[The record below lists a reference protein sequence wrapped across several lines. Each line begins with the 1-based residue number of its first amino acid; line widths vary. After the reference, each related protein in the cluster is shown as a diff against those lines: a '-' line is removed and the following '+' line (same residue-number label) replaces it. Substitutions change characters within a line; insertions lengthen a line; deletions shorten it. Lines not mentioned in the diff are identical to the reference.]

1 MFSETLV
8 KELAVV
14 LCGRK
19 GIIPVAYEDVL
30 RRNVVHATLDGVT
43 AAMLFR
49 LNRVGQTVSER
60 RTKRLIGFRCD
71 DNRLHID
78 VLQRINNVP
87 QHGMAKDIMENLGHR
102 TLHAG
107 AESSG

>member
-1 MFSETLV
+1 
-8 KELAVV
+8 
-14 LCGRK
+14 
-19 GIIPVAYEDVL
+19 
-30 RRNVVHATLDGVT
+30 VVHATLDGVT
-43 AAMLFR
+43 TAMLFR
-49 LNRVGQTVSER
+49 LNRVGQAVAER
-60 RTKRLIGFRCD
+60 CAKRFIDCRCN

-102 TLHAG
+102 TLHAS